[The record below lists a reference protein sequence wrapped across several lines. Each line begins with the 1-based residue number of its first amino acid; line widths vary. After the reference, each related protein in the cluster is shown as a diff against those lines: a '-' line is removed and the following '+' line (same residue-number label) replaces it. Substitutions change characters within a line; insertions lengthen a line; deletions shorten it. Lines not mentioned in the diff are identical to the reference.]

1 MHPRY
6 PHIIVLYPRYPYLTQ
21 LGRRWQE
28 HVGSGRWQLYA
39 DPFWTYPHCFHRM
52 RTVEPE
58 LYATLAEAQ
67 LVIFKGDLNYRKLVG
82 DLNWEATV
90 PFRTALQ
97 VCVILNGTVVL
108 TKKESESR

>member
-1 MHPRY
+1 MRAG
-6 PHIIVLYPRYPYLTQ
+6 L
-21 LGRRWQE
+21 
-28 HVGSGRWQLYA
+28 WQLYA

-52 RTVEPE
+52 WAVEPE
-58 LYATLAEAQ
+58 LYAALTEAR

-97 VCVILNGTVVL
+97 VRHFLTRCRVVGKML
-108 TKKESESR
+108 TTETSKKFEKRLKK